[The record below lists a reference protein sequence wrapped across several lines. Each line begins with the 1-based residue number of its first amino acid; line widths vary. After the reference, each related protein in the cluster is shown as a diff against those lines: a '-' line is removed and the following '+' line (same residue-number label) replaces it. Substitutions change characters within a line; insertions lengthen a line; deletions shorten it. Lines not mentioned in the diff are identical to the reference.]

1 MCATLGGKSVR
12 KRRLATTVAATL
24 QSIPPRTKL
33 EHSFD
38 FFLSFFEL
46 LGLYIFHK
54 TQNKKHE
61 KMEEHGLDMSAHLDK
76 MYNLERLLGAGIQ
89 GIALLLKNRKTDHLV
104 VLKIL
109 PKSKDILFK
118 VQQAKE
124 KYSIYQFV
132 ECYGMFV
139 CSKFPRKWQ
148 NEIDR
153 TIEEREKAEW
163 EAYAREYSLQDYEGI
178 YYCYLYEYGGETLK
192 SWLQKEHTYDDLV
205 NIIVSVLFFLLDLYT
220 RHKIIYEDPQIQNIC
235 IQNKPDRIWNRT
247 FDLDGKRYVYN
258 YKTNQKIM
266 FIDFDS
272 VVFNIEN
279 RLGRIQNWDNWK
291 MTMEEK
297 SWNFFHQCVFQL
309 YRTLGPV
316 LSEREKEALHLRTLT
331 YAFMENSNPDTV
343 PKSILGH
350 KDASQIGQLPLAI
363 EPTTKKVKQ
372 MNCHICGNI
381 STRALANRPSL
392 TFCANDECV
401 LKLGELVHMI

>member
-1 MCATLGGKSVR
+1 
-12 KRRLATTVAATL
+12 
-24 QSIPPRTKL
+24 
-33 EHSFD
+33 
-38 FFLSFFEL
+38 
-46 LGLYIFHK
+46 
-54 TQNKKHE
+54 
-61 KMEEHGLDMSAHLDK
+61 MEEHGLDMSAHLDK

-89 GIALLLKNRKTDHLV
+89 GIAFLLKNRKTGHLV

-139 CSKFPRKWQ
+139 CKKFPDTWQ
-148 NEIDR
+148 SEIDR
-153 TIEEREKAEW
+153 VIEERLKIER
-163 EAYAREYSLQDYEGI
+163 EAYVREYSLQDYDGT

-272 VVFNIEN
+272 VVLNIEN
-279 RLGRIQNWDNWK
+279 RLRMIQNWGKLN

-297 SWNFFHQCVFQL
+297 SWNYFHQCVFQL
-309 YRTLGPV
+309 YRTLGRV
-316 LSEREKEALHLRTLT
+316 LSMQENEALRVLTLP
-331 YAFMENSNPDTV
+331 YILMENSKPDTI
-343 PKSILGH
+343 PRIILAH
-350 KDASQIGQLPLAI
+350 KDPSQVGQLPLAI

-372 MNCHICGNI
+372 MNCHICGNV

-401 LKLGELVHMI
+401 LKLGELVHMM